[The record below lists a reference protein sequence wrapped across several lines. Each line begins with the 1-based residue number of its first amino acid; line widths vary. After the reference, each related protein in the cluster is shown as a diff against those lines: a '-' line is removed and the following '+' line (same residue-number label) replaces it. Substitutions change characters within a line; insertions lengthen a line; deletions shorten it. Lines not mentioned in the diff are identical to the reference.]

1 MADTVTLDIDG
12 KTAVITLNRPN
23 AMNALTGDL
32 LGDLLAAVEEADER
46 DVRAILLTGAGDAF
60 SAGGDLNRMQDL
72 AAEAAEKHAETAEA
86 ITTLLET
93 TAKMTV
99 AAIDGPCL
107 GGGHELA
114 LACDFRIA
122 TEDATFGQPE
132 IQVGLIPGFGATA
145 RLPRM
150 IGWARAKS
158 MILSGRTIDA
168 AEAREIGLV
177 DELVESDVVA
187 AAKRFAADIYEKQS
201 PVAYEYTKKALHHS
215 QNLSLEDALS
225 KERAF
230 FEKVFGT
237 RDQQEGIT
245 AFLEGRDPDFP
256 GE

>member
-1 MADTVTLDIDG
+1 MADTVTLDIQEN
-12 KTAVITLNRPN
+12 TAVITLNRPD
-23 AMNALTGDL
+23 AMNALTGEM
-32 LGDLLAAVEEADER
+32 LGDLYAAVEEADGA
-46 DVRAILLTGAGDAF
+46 DIRAVILTGAGDVF
-60 SAGGDLNRMQDL
+60 CAGGDLHEMQELDAKEAEQHAKT
-72 AAEAAEKHAETAEA
+72 AAE

-93 TAKMTV
+93 TPKMTV

-122 TEDATFGQPE
+122 TADAVFGQPE
-132 IQVGLIPGFGATA
+132 IAVGLIPGFGATA

-158 MILSGRTIDA
+158 LVLSGRKMDA
-168 AEAREIGLV
+168 DEAHRIGLV
-177 DELVESDVVA
+177 EDVVDGDVVQY
-187 AAKRFAADIYEKQS
+187 AKTFAADIYEQQS
-201 PVAYEYTKKALHHS
+201 PIAYEYAKKALHHS

-237 RDQQEGIT
+237 ADQQEGIR
-245 AFLEGRDPDFP
+245 AFLEDRDPEFP